1 MILDDDSIIKM
12 IDGLNSRANKLE
24 ENLLNLSI
32 HSEGHVSITEVYQ
45 MSFKQREM
53 FIKLHNKYIDEK
65 NKSNNSA
72 I

>member
-24 ENLLNLSI
+24 EILLNLSI

-53 FIKLHNKYIDEK
+53 FIKLYNKYIDEK

>member
-1 MILDDDSIIKM
+1 MILDDDSINKM

-32 HSEGHVSITEVYQ
+32 HSEGRVSITEVYQ
-45 MSFKQREM
+45 MPFKQREM